1 MNSAAHDISLRHQQS
16 VRTGLWQYLLRQT
29 DNHAHREAIMFQNLK
44 SRMRGTSRHAYAA
57 TSHRRAIGSRRLC
70 LEPLE
75 ARLALSTSYI
85 ATDLVSDEPGVAPIV
100 DPHLHNAWGVAVG
113 PTGGNFWVSSEGDGL
128 SDVYGGDVN
137 GAPLNKNSLEVA
149 IPGGEPTGQVFNTT
163 TDLVVHSGMASG
175 PSVFIF
181 ASASGSV
188 SGWNPT
194 VPPPPPSTN
203 AQLGFQAT
211 DGAIY
216 RGITLASSGG
226 QNYLYVADFA
236 NGKIDVLDKDFHLV
250 HLAGSFTD
258 PNTPDEYAPFNVA
271 AIGGKIYVAYAQQ
284 EEGGEEEAHGQ
295 GKGFV
300 DVFTTDGQF
309 IKRLISQGDHK
320 SPGKLNA

>member
-1 MNSAAHDISLRHQQS
+1 MF
-16 VRTGLWQYLLRQT
+16 QYLKSQQRSFGQRRDAASRRQR
-29 DNHAHREAIMFQNLK
+29 NHA
-44 SRMRGTSRHAYAA
+44 SRK
-57 TSHRRAIGSRRLC
+57 LC

-75 ARLALSTSYI
+75 LRLALSTSYI

-113 PTGGNFWVSSEGDGL
+113 ATSGNFWVSSEVDGL

-163 TDLVVHSGMASG
+163 TDFVVHNGAASG
-175 PSVFIF
+175 PAVFIF

-236 NGKIDVLDKDFHLV
+236 NGKIDVLDKNFQLV

-258 PNTPDEYAPFNVA
+258 PNTPDKYAPFNVA

-309 IKRLISQGDHK
+309 IKRLISQGDQK